1 MCIAPSLFSTSMG
14 KNTSDRCVPFSPSLD
29 PLFLHAPF
37 PGICNPSYP
46 DADIMYISHNRVRA
60 SLLKS
65 TLYPPRFGESHEYA
79 QLALQII
86 ENGYLNGNSEFPCSS
101 RGDLRCFS
109 SSLSLTLSLRAAIRI
124 DGGSRMSKM

>member
-1 MCIAPSLFSTSMG
+1 
-14 KNTSDRCVPFSPSLD
+14 
-29 PLFLHAPF
+29 
-37 PGICNPSYP
+37 
-46 DADIMYISHNRVRA
+46 MYISHNRVRA